1 MIRKQTRQITMGG
14 LRIGGSAP
22 VSIQSMV
29 DIDTKDISSVTR
41 QIRMLEKTGCEIIRV
56 SVKDA
61 GSARAIPEIK
71 NFISIPLE
79 ADVHFDY
86 RLAVLAAESGADGI
100 RINPGNITKA
110 AHIREIIKECK
121 KRDIPIRIGVNSGSL
136 PRLYAR
142 YGKGDNQPDAMVAC
156 ALDCLKIFKKEGFDN
171 IMISLK
177 SSDTLSTISAYR
189 KISKACD
196 FPLHLGVTAT
206 GCGQEAVV
214 KSAIGIGSLL
224 SEGIGDTIRV
234 SLTAHPRH
242 EIKVSRQILQALGIR
257 RFYHEVISCP
267 TCGRC
272 QVGLEKIVRQVKN
285 QLPALHGSA
294 GSPLTEYAK
303 PRPASTSSILKS
315 ETCRAQSQAC
325 RVAKPGSSAL
335 CAKGKGALTIAIM
348 GCEVNGP
355 GEARDADIGIAFG
368 KDSGILFKKGRIIKK
383 VSTKNAVAELL
394 REL

>member
-1 MIRKQTRQITMGG
+1 MIRKKTRQIVMGG
-14 LRIGGSAP
+14 LPIGGNAP
-22 VSIQSMV
+22 VSIQSMAN
-29 DIDTKDISSVTR
+29 IDTKDIASATR
-41 QIRMLEKTGCEIIRV
+41 QIRMLEKAGCEIIRV

-61 GSARAIPEIK
+61 SSARAISEIRK
-71 NFISIPLE
+71 FISIPLE

-100 RINPGNITKA
+100 RINPGNITKS
-110 AHIREIIKECK
+110 AHIREIIEECK
-121 KRDIPIRIGVNSGSL
+121 KQDIPIRIGVNSGSL
-136 PRLYAR
+136 PGHYTR
-142 YGKGDNQPDAMVAC
+142 YCKGKNQSDAMVGC
-156 ALDCLKIFKKEGFDN
+156 AMDCLKIFKKDSFND

-177 SSDTLSTISAYR
+177 SSDTLVTISAYR

-214 KSAIGIGSLL
+214 KSAIGIGALL

-234 SLTAHPRH
+234 SLTANPRD
-242 EIKVSRQILQALGIR
+242 EIIASRQILQALGIR

-272 QVGLEKIVRQVKN
+272 QVDLEKIVRQVKN
-285 QLPALHGSA
+285 QLPVLHGSA
-294 GSPLTEYAK
+294 GLPLTECTK
-303 PRPASTSSILKS
+303 PRSASASSIFKS
-315 ETCRAQSQAC
+315 KAYRA
-325 RVAKPGSSAL
+325 AKPGNSAP
-335 CAKGKGALTIAIM
+335 CAKGTLTIAIM

-355 GEARDADIGIAFG
+355 GEAKDADIGIAFG

-383 VSTKNAVAELL
+383 VSTKNAVVELL

>member
-1 MIRKQTRQITMGG
+1 MIRKKTRQIIMGG

-41 QIRMLEKTGCEIIRV
+41 QIKMLEKAGCEIIRV
-56 SVKDA
+56 SVKDES
-61 GSARAIPEIK
+61 SARAISKIK
-71 NFISIPLE
+71 KFISIPLE

-110 AHIREIIKECK
+110 AHIKEIIKECK
-121 KRDIPIRIGVNSGSL
+121 KQNTPIRIGVNSGSL

-142 YGKGDNQPDAMVAC
+142 YGKGNKQSDAMVAC
-156 ALDCLKIFKKEGFDN
+156 ALDCLKIFKKERFYN

-177 SSDTLSTISAYR
+177 SSDVMSTISAYR
-189 KISKACD
+189 KISMACD

-206 GCGQEAVV
+206 GCGQEAVI
-214 KSAIGIGSLL
+214 KSAVGIGSLL

-242 EIKVSRQILQALGIR
+242 EIKVARQILQALGIR

-272 QVGLEKIVRQVKN
+272 QVDLEKIVRQVKKK
-285 QLPALHGSA
+285 LPDLPNPA
-294 GSPLTEYAK
+294 GLPLAGYTK
-303 PRPASTSSILKS
+303 PYPAPASSVFKS
-315 ETCRAQSQAC
+315 KPY
-325 RVAKPGSSAL
+325 RVANPGNSAI
-335 CAKGKGALTIAIM
+335 CAKGTLTIAIM

-383 VSTKNAVAELL
+383 VSAKNAVVELL